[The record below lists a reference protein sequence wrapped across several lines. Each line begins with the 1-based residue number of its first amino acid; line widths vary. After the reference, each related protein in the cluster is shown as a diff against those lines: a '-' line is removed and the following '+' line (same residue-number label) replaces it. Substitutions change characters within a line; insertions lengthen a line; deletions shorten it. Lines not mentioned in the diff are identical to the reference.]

1 MRIHRH
7 GDGWIAVSQYADRGR
22 LRAAGWRWD
31 PAARRWWTD
40 RDERAAKLAAYA
52 SDWEDRK
59 TLEGIA
65 AKVTMAVEASRAA
78 DASIE
83 IPAPPGLAYLSFQR
97 AAIAYMADRAGVLLA
112 DEPGLGKTVEV
123 LGVLNIRVIRRVLV
137 ICPASLRLNWAA
149 EAGKWLVVPREIGIE
164 TMPDDHGLSMT
175 IGSYEWAV
183 KNAAMLTMADWDL
196 MVCDEAHY
204 LKSERSAR
212 TRATL
217 GYWDGEDIAGIRAS
231 ARRLFLLTGT
241 PEPNRPVE
249 LWPLLHAL
257 DPAAWRNKLWYGKR
271 YCGATY
277 TGYGWDFTGSNPRTT
292 AELQEKLRST
302 VMIRR
307 LKRDVMPELPAKVR
321 QVIEL
326 MPSGAAASAVE
337 AEAQEAAATGAGD
350 LLTESGW
357 RERISGVMGN
367 GKAYAFTECATAR
380 HRVALASVAH
390 VAGHVAMLRDS
401 GQKVIVFAH
410 HRDVQD
416 HLADALGDGVVV
428 YRGGMDDGAR
438 DEVVRRFQ
446 EDGDV
451 RVMIAALSN
460 AVGYTATAADV
471 VVFAELDWVPGI
483 MTQAEDRAHRIGAT
497 GSLLI
502 QYVVM
507 AGSIAARMGK
517 VLVEKLQVT
526 EGGLDHVAATV

>member
-1 MRIHRH
+1 M
-7 GDGWIAVSQYADRGR
+7 
-22 LRAAGWRWD
+22 
-31 PAARRWWTD
+31 
-40 RDERAAKLAAYA
+40 
-52 SDWEDRK
+52 
-59 TLEGIA
+59 
-65 AKVTMAVEASRAA
+65 
-78 DASIE
+78 
-83 IPAPPGLAYLSFQR
+83 PG
-97 AAIAYMADRAGVLLA
+97 
-112 DEPGLGKTVEV
+112 
-123 LGVLNIRVIRRVLV
+123 
-137 ICPASLRLNWAA
+137 
-149 EAGKWLVVPREIGIE
+149 
-164 TMPDDHGLSMT
+164 
-175 IGSYEWAV
+175 
-183 KNAAMLTMADWDL
+183 
-196 MVCDEAHY
+196 
-204 LKSERSAR
+204 
-212 TRATL
+212 
-217 GYWDGEDIAGIRAS
+217 
-231 ARRLFLLTGT
+231 
-241 PEPNRPVE
+241 
-249 LWPLLHAL
+249 
-257 DPAAWRNKLWYGKR
+257 
-271 YCGATY
+271 
-277 TGYGWDFTGSNPRTT
+277 
-292 AELQEKLRST
+292 
-302 VMIRR
+302 
-307 LKRDVMPELPAKVR
+307 DVMPELPAKVR